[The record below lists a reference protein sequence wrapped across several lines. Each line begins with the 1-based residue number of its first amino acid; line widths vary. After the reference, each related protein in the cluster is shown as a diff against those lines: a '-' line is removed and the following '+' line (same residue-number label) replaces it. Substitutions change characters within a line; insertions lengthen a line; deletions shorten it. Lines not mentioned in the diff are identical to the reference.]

1 MRFHLLSIH
10 SVYSAKERNTRHKE
24 CFRKK
29 MKKADDFLETLGY
42 IALAFLIQLILRK
55 LL

>member
-29 MKKADDFLETLGY
+29 MRKTDDFLEMLGY
-42 IALAFLIQLILRK
+42 IALTFLIKLILRK